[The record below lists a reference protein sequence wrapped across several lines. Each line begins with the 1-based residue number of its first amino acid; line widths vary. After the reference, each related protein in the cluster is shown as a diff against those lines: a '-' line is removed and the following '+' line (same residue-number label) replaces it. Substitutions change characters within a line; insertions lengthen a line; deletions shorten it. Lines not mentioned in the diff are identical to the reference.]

1 MSIVS
6 KQNIVIVGAGIV
18 GLSTAYA
25 LLKQGMHSVTV
36 LEQERVDH
44 PRATSH
50 GISRLLR
57 FEYGEKSFYTQLVQL
72 ALARWHTLER
82 ISQRTLYSPTGL
94 LVLGNEDDDF
104 TRSSY
109 TVLRELGLAT
119 TRLSQQ
125 QCQQRFPQFVTT
137 DYDMY
142 TYNTQGGVL
151 HASTCLRTLRDLI
164 LDLDGE
170 ICEGSHVTRIE
181 YGNDHRPVRL
191 TLHSGEIYNADRVV
205 LAVGP
210 WVHHLIES
218 LHLPVRMTR
227 QYLLYFAN
235 LPLSSFGA
243 DAFPPFLA
251 DELYGFPIHSTL
263 TGKGPSWFK
272 AASHNFGLPVEPEEN
287 TPIEDLLISQI
298 TKRLRDLLP
307 ALRQAPLVHVD
318 SCMYDVSLDENFIL
332 DTLADDSRV
341 IFATGLSGHGF
352 KFGLVLGEILSSMV
366 QDREPPV
373 AVDSFKLSRFTP
385 GSSKGIPQQSSVA

>member
-1 MSIVS
+1 MS

-36 LEQERVDH
+36 LEQESVDH
-44 PRATSH
+44 PRSTSH

-72 ALARWHTLER
+72 ALTRWRTLEH
-82 ISQRTLYSPTGL
+82 ISQRTLYSPTGVL
-94 LVLGNEDDDF
+94 ALGNEDDNF
-104 TRSSY
+104 VHSSY
-109 TVLRELGLAT
+109 TALRELGLPT
-119 TRLSQQ
+119 TRLSEQ
-125 QCQQRFPQFVTT
+125 QCNQRFPQFATT

-151 HASTCLRTLRDLI
+151 HASTCLRTLRELI
-164 LDLDGE
+164 LDLGGE
-170 ICEGSHVTRIE
+170 ICEESCVKQID
-181 YGNDHRPVRL
+181 YGNAHRPVRI

-243 DAFPPFLA
+243 AAFPPFLA
-251 DELYGFPIHSTL
+251 NELYGFPIHSTL

-272 AASHNFGLPVEPEEN
+272 AASHNFGMSVEPEEN
-287 TPIEDLLISQI
+287 TPIEELLINQI
-298 TKRLRDLLP
+298 VKRLRDLLP
-307 ALRQAPLVHVD
+307 ALRQAPLVQVD

-366 QDREPPV
+366 QDKEPPV
-373 AVDSFKLSRFTP
+373 AIDMFKLSRFTQ
-385 GSSKGIPQQSSVA
+385 GNNKSVLHHSSVA

>member
-36 LEQERVDH
+36 LEQESVDH
-44 PRATSH
+44 PRSTSH

-57 FEYGEKSFYTQLVQL
+57 FEYGEKAFYTQLVQL
-72 ALARWHTLER
+72 ALARWHALEHS
-82 ISQRTLYSPTGL
+82 SQRILYSPTGL

-109 TVLRELGLAT
+109 AVLRELGLPT
-119 TRLSQQ
+119 TQLSQQ

-137 DYDMY
+137 DYDLY
-142 TYNTQGGVL
+142 TYNAQGGVL
-151 HASTCLRTLRDLI
+151 HASICLRTLRDLI
-164 LDLDGE
+164 LDLGGE
-170 ICEGSHVTRIE
+170 IHEGSRVKRVE
-181 YGNDHRPVRL
+181 YGNAHRPVRI
-191 TLHSGEIYNADRVV
+191 TLHSGELYNADRVV

-227 QYLLYFAN
+227 QYLLYFAK

-272 AASHNFGLPVEPEEN
+272 AASHNFGIPVEPEEN
-287 TPIEDLLISQI
+287 TQIEELLINQI
-298 TKRLRDLLP
+298 VRRLRTLLP

-366 QDREPPV
+366 LDSEPPV
-373 AVDSFKLSRFTP
+373 AVDGFKLSRFAQS
-385 GSSKGIPQQSSVA
+385 SSKSVPQHSSVA